1 MAGRNSKSPIEV
13 AVVGV
18 GRMGQ
23 HHARIYHSLDGARL
37 AAVVDPQA
45 DLAQATAKQ
54 FGCIACSNLEVLLK
68 RCPLLRAVSVAA
80 PTHVHVPLTQSLI
93 RHGIACLVEK
103 PLAPTIEDAR
113 QLLEV
118 AQSRDVVVQV
128 GHTERFNPAVRA
140 VEAMNITPRYM
151 EVHRVSPMTFRSLD
165 VGVVMDMMIH
175 DLDIV
180 LMLADTNLKRV
191 DATGVAVLGEHEDVA
206 NARLVFD
213 SGCVASL
220 TASRLAMRTDRKL
233 RIFSEDAYVTLDYQK
248 RSGLVLR
255 KSGHIETLQSVRRQ
269 LKAGEDLTDLDY
281 SQMLNM
287 EQLTMEIPEGQDD
300 PLTAQLLSFLDAV
313 REGRPPAVDAQAGY
327 AAVEAAQR
335 VIEAIRAHR
344 WEGLAPG
351 RV

>member
-1 MAGRNSKSPIEV
+1 
-13 AVVGV
+13 
-18 GRMGQ
+18 
-23 HHARIYHSLDGARL
+23 
-37 AAVVDPQA
+37 
-45 DLAQATAKQ
+45 
-54 FGCIACSNLEVLLK
+54 
-68 RCPLLRAVSVAA
+68 
-80 PTHVHVPLTQSLI
+80 
-93 RHGIACLVEK
+93 
-103 PLAPTIEDAR
+103 
-113 QLLEV
+113 
-118 AQSRDVVVQV
+118 
-128 GHTERFNPAVRA
+128 
-140 VEAMNITPRYM
+140 
-151 EVHRVSPMTFRSLD
+151 
-165 VGVVMDMMIH
+165 
-175 DLDIV
+175 
-180 LMLADTNLKRV
+180 
-191 DATGVAVLGEHEDVA
+191 
-206 NARLVFD
+206 
-213 SGCVASL
+213 
-220 TASRLAMRTDRKL
+220 MRTDRKL